1 MSDPDT
7 TQKATDHEFRVRQA
21 RADDREAVVTFTENT
36 WPDRGGDYIP
46 RVFDEWVETDGPT
59 QRTFVLDVDD
69 GSAVAGICQGV
80 MVSDHEGW
88 AQGMRVNP
96 DYRGQ
101 GVSPDLTEAVFGW
114 ARERGATVC
123 RNMVF
128 SWNAAGLGQSR
139 AMGFDPRAEFR
150 WAEPTPDPDA
160 GGHPTTDDLRVVH
173 DPAAAWTAWTR
184 SAGRETLAGLALASD
199 ESWALAELTRERL
212 HAAADEESVL
222 AVVGPDGVR
231 GMAFRVRDFE
241 LGEEDEFDRGA
252 EYGVGVWT
260 DVPAARA
267 LFAAVARDAAS
278 VDAGRARVLVPETP
292 RHVSDVAYARVGFSD
307 EPDFVLERDL
317 SGE

>member
-1 MSDPDT
+1 MEDGTPSAAD
-7 TQKATDHEFRVRQA
+7 EVEEVRIRQA
-21 RADDREAVVTFTENT
+21 RASDREAVVAFTEDT

-46 RVFDEWVETDGPT
+46 RVFDEWIETDGPT
-59 QRTFVLDVDD
+59 QRTFVAVAGAD
-69 GSAVAGICQGV
+69 VAGICQGV
-80 MVSDHEGW
+80 MLSAHEAW

-101 GVSPDLTEAVFGW
+101 GVSPELTRALFDW

-139 AMGFDPRAEFR
+139 SVGFDPRAEFR

-160 GGHPTTDDLRVVH
+160 GGHPDTEGLRVVR
-173 DPAAAWTAWTR
+173 DPDAAWTAWTR
-184 SAGRETLAGLALASD
+184 STGREELAGLALASD
-199 ESWALAELTRERL
+199 ESWALAELTRQRL
-212 HAAADEESVL
+212 HRAAEEESVL
-222 AVVGPDGVR
+222 AVVGPEGVR
-231 GMAFRVRDFE
+231 GMTFRIRDFE

-267 LFAAVARDAAS
+267 LFAAVARDAAA
-278 VDAGRARVLVPETP
+278 VDAGRARVLIPETP
-292 RHVSDVAYARVGFSD
+292 RHVSDVARVRVGFSD
-307 EPDFVLERDL
+307 EPDFVLEKDL